1 MSRVWQRFETPI
13 GPHHHVFTS
22 AVDPVKRLCKMRVTR
37 KSAEVTSGVCDIKV
51 MKTTQSGFDGYIR
64 DKYTNLEPVAPGSK
78 NPNRI
83 MCTQMVAEWT
93 YNSAPRSGYVA
104 ANEKILS
111 TLLCTFAGPPTTGL
125 YSKSLQ
131 ETCYQM
137 ASEVLN
143 KFPEVDE
150 VYLETPNVHFY
161 PYPLGQFGLTNPNTV
176 FQSTDPQ
183 TTASGRI
190 ITRLSRKKPSSKL

>member
-83 MCTQMVAEWT
+83 MCTQMGCRMA
-93 YNSAPRSGYVA
+93 
-104 ANEKILS
+104 
-111 TLLCTFAGPPTTGL
+111 
-125 YSKSLQ
+125 LQ
-131 ETCYQM
+131 
-137 ASEVLN
+137 
-143 KFPEVDE
+143 
-150 VYLETPNVHFY
+150 
-161 PYPLGQFGLTNPNTV
+161 
-176 FQSTDPQ
+176 
-183 TTASGRI
+183 
-190 ITRLSRKKPSSKL
+190 